1 PLPNLAPPKPV
12 ANASPRVVVID
23 KPDAGQAAVLVA
35 RAGIERTNADYF
47 GGVVDNSVLSGYS
60 GRLNQEIRIKRG
72 LSYGAVSQLDT
83 RRGIGPFVASAQ
95 TKNQSA
101 VQVADLL
108 LGEVGRLAT
117 GAVPDVELSPR
128 KAVVVS
134 NFARH
139 IETAAGLVAQVATME
154 VYGIDLNEINR
165 YIGNV
170 QGINA

>member
-1 PLPNLAPPKPV
+1 
-12 ANASPRVVVID
+12 
-23 KPDAGQAAVLVA
+23 
-35 RAGIERTNADYF
+35 
-47 GGVVDNSVLSGYS
+47 
-60 GRLNQEIRIKRG
+60 
-72 LSYGAVSQLDT
+72 LSYGAGSLLDT

-128 KAVVVS
+128 KAVVVG
-134 NFARH
+134 NFARNL
-139 IETAAGLVAQVATME
+139 ETAAGLVSQVATLA
-154 VYGIDLNEINR
+154 VYGIDFNEINR

-170 QGINA
+170 QGINAAAVQKFAGSHLDAKSTSVVIVGNAKEFLPELRKEYPQVEVIPMPELDLNAPMLRKKQPAGP